1 MSPRVHAPLQLATE
15 AAYSGRDDVSEASA
29 KPSEISHVDRLVRG
43 IIDGFREGRYQ
54 PGERLVAADLAAQF
68 NVSRAPVREALAILV
83 GEGVVEIKKN
93 YGARIRSFSIDELV
107 EIMEVTEAALVLGV
121 RRCAERIGSA
131 SLEELARLDGSFE
144 QMEAAWHAHD
154 AADFVDSIY
163 NFHNV
168 VNAIAGNR
176 FLGFVYQRPHFA
188 FFNRHLAAALPG
200 PGWDEYLDSYRRV
213 YNSIREGQVHAAQA
227 AFSAHMQWAISLM
240 K

>member
-1 MSPRVHAPLQLATE
+1 MTQAPP
-15 AAYSGRDDVSEASA
+15 
-29 KPSEISHVDRLVRG
+29 KPGETSHVDRLVRG
-43 IIDGFREGRYQ
+43 IIDAFREGRYQ

-93 YGARIRSFSIDELV
+93 YGARLRAFSVAELV

-121 RRCAERIGSA
+121 RKCAERMSTA
-131 SLEELARLDGSFE
+131 TSEELASLDGSFE

-168 VNAIAGNR
+168 VNAIAGNS
-176 FLGFVYQRPHFA
+176 FLEFVYRRPHFA
-188 FFNRHLAAALPG
+188 FFNRHLAGALPG

-213 YNSIREGQVHAAQA
+213 YKTIRGGQVHAAQA

>member
-15 AAYSGRDDVSEASA
+15 AAHSGGDGVSEASA

-121 RRCAERIGSA
+121 RRCAERISTA

-144 QMEAAWHAHD
+144 QMEAA
-154 AADFVDSIY
+154 
-163 NFHNV
+163 
-168 VNAIAGNR
+168 
-176 FLGFVYQRPHFA
+176 
-188 FFNRHLAAALPG
+188 
-200 PGWDEYLDSYRRV
+200 
-213 YNSIREGQVHAAQA
+213 
-227 AFSAHMQWAISLM
+227 
-240 K
+240 